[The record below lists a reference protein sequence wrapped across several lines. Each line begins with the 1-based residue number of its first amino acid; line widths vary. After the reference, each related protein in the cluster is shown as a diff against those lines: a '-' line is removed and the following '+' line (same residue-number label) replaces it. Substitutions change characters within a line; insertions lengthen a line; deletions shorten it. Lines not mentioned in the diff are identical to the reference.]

1 MSGADEAPAGSGP
14 SVTAGGD
21 DAEIR
26 ALVRQGTSGAGH
38 LIRRL
43 FQLRTRIWQ
52 DIMPCDLTGPQFT
65 VLGTLYEHG
74 SMDQG
79 TLGQH
84 AGLDKSTAAPI
95 VERLRGRGLLMTR
108 RDTADARRKLLD
120 LTPEGRRMVIKA
132 APFAAQVDERLLAT
146 LGANERE
153 KFFRLVHRV
162 LAADTEQP
170 E

>member
-1 MSGADEAPAGSGP
+1 MTGADGGPAASGP
-14 SVTAGGD
+14 HAAAGGD
-21 DAEIR
+21 AEMR
-26 ALVRQGTSGAGH
+26 SLVDQGTSGAGH

-52 DIMPCDLTGPQFT
+52 DMMPCDLTGPQFT
-65 VLGTLYEHG
+65 VLGTLYRHG

-95 VERLRGRGLLMTR
+95 VERLRGRGLLVIR
-108 RDTADARRKLLD
+108 RDSADARRKLVD
-120 LTPEGRRMVIKA
+120 LTPEGRQMVIKA

-146 LGANERE
+146 LTADERE
-153 KFFRLVHRV
+153 GFFRIAHRV
-162 LAADTEQP
+162 LNVEVEGPQ
-170 E
+170 